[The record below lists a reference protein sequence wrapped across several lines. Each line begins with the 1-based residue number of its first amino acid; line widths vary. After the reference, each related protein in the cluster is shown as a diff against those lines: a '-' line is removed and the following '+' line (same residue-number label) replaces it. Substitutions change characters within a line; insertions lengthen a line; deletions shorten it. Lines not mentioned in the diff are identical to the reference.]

1 MIGNDIVDL
10 KQAAKDS
17 PDSYRDG
24 KRHQRF
30 LDKVFTKKEQHL
42 ISNSEDEHQMV
53 WLLWSMKEAAYKVH
67 VQQFGKRF
75 VNPKRLKC
83 ELFYNNKGQVAIDG
97 NLYYTESTAT
107 EEFIHS
113 IATLESEHYF
123 KSEWFK
129 LENLDYK
136 TQSKTLKK
144 KLLES
149 LNIEFLELINNSLGV
164 PRLFLKAQELD
175 ISISFSHHGSFSSY
189 SIL

>member
-1 MIGNDIVDL
+1 MIGNDIIDL

-24 KRHQRF
+24 KRYQRF
-30 LDKVFTKKEQHL
+30 LDKVFTKKEQQL
-42 ISNSEDEHQMV
+42 ISNSKDQYQVV
-53 WLLWSMKEAAYKVH
+53 WLLWSMKEAAYKVN

-75 VNPKRLKC
+75 FNPKRLEC
-83 ELFYNNKGQVAIDG
+83 ELFYNNKGQVTIDG
-97 NLYYTESTAT
+97 NLYFTLSMAT

-113 IATLESEHYF
+113 IATLEPEHYF
-123 KSEWFK
+123 KSAWFK
-129 LENLDYK
+129 VESLDYK

-149 LNIEFLELINNSLGV
+149 LNIDFLELRKDSLGV
-164 PRLFLKAQELD
+164 PILFLESQELD